1 MKLHQLAIQISA
13 ETQKLFPAPMKLE
26 YEGKIYKDF
35 FILSKKRY
43 TARACDEYGV
53 MSSKIMKKGVQTQR
67 RDSTKLLKSIYDKA
81 IEHIMNG
88 MKYEDMMKYLTEK
101 IHDMFTFQ
109 YPDKYYVITKSLSK
123 ETYKSK
129 PPQMVIAERM
139 RKRGKQV
146 PVGSRIDYV
155 ITTQGGYKAGQCDK
169 IEEDVYFRTYR
180 SVFQLD
186 YLYYVEHQLMNPL
199 EEIVEKAYRKEKHYV
214 SQSIKKLYQT
224 RVQYHLVVQRL
235 KELFDVT
242 LEFDG
247 EEPVHKRLVKK
258 KIIIE

>member
-88 MKYEDMMKYLTEK
+88 MKYEDMMNYLTDK
-101 IHDMFTFQ
+101 IQDMFTFQ
-109 YPDKYYVITKSLSK
+109 YPDKYYV
-123 ETYKSK
+123 
-129 PPQMVIAERM
+129 
-139 RKRGKQV
+139 
-146 PVGSRIDYV
+146 
-155 ITTQGGYKAGQCDK
+155 YKAGQCDK

-180 SVFQLD
+180 NMFQLD

-199 EEIVEKAYRKEKHYV
+199 EEIVEKAYRKDKHYV

-224 RVQYHLVVQRL
+224 RVQYYLVVQRL
-235 KELFDVT
+235 KELFDVK

-247 EEPVHKRLVKK
+247 EEPVNKRLVKRK
-258 KIIIE
+258 VIIE